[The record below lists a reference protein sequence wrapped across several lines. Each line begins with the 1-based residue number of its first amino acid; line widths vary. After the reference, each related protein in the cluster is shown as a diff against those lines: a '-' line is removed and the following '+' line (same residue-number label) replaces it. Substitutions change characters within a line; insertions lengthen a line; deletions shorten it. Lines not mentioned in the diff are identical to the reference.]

1 MYPTTVLAQARS
13 ALETT
18 ARKTA
23 DLVRSLPDLNP
34 PIPGSEWTV
43 RDAAVHLVSLAGIYT
58 DIAEGMP
65 SPIES
70 MTREALGHQNARRM
84 GDIPESDPEKVA
96 GLLTEAVAGLLE
108 ATACRSGDQEVVF
121 HAGVSLDLAS
131 LMCISLG
138 EHILHGY
145 DIARAVGSPWPIDPG
160 HALLVLS
167 GYGPCYGSWLNREAT
182 SGLTTTYG
190 IELRGGDAFTVRFED
205 GGCQVAPRDHGDTP
219 DPGDSEVVDCIIS
232 ADPVAFL
239 LVRSG
244 RITQWEAIALGL
256 YSTKGPMREL
266 GHTFMDLLAYP

>member
-1 MYPTTVLAQARS
+1 MSPATVLAQARS
-13 ALETT
+13 ALEST

-23 DLVRSLPDLNP
+23 DLIRSLPDLNA

-43 RDAAVHLVSLAGIYT
+43 REAAVHLVNLAGIYM
-58 DIAEGMP
+58 DIADGMA

-70 MTREALGHQNARRM
+70 MTREALAHQNARRV

-108 ATACRSGDQEVVF
+108 ATACRSGDQGVVF

-131 LMCISLG
+131 LMCVSLG

-145 DIARAVGSPWPIDPG
+145 DIAKAVGSPWPIDPL
-160 HALLVLS
+160 HARLVLS
-167 GYGPCYGSWLNREAT
+167 GYGPCYGSWLNGEAT
-182 SGLTTTYG
+182 SGLTTGFG
-190 IELRGGDAFTVRFED
+190 IELRGGDVFTLRLTE
-205 GGCQVAPRDHGDTP
+205 GGCRLEPRDSGA
-219 DPGDSEVVDCIIS
+219 VDCTIS

-256 YSTKGPMREL
+256 YSTEGPLPQL
-266 GHTFMDLLAYP
+266 GLTFMDLFAYP